1 MTAARLWEMKSSCGK
16 GGKPVLSRLSANCQH
31 HLPRKELAVQST
43 FERMGGTYRQE
54 GDYLLP
60 NLLPPVP
67 PNYRLGKYGRMRQRY
82 LKEHRSPIYTAM
94 FLRGT
99 LFDHLAE
106 IDRTCNEQVDQIVTQ
121 MVRRE
126 GVTEA
131 MKPSDRLAWVRKMN
145 CIQNRAEEIVLSELV
160 YC

>member
-1 MTAARLWEMKSSCGK
+1 M
-16 GGKPVLSRLSANCQH
+16 
-31 HLPRKELAVQST
+31 QST
-43 FERMGGTYRQE
+43 FERMGGTYRRE

-67 PNYRLGKYGRMRQRY
+67 PDYRLGKYGRMRQRY

-99 LFDHLAE
+99 LFEHLAE
-106 IDRTCNEQVDQIVTQ
+106 IDRNCTEQVDRIIEQ
-121 MVRRE
+121 MARRE

-131 MKPSDRLAWVRKMN
+131 LKATNQLAWVQKMN
-145 CIQNRAEEIVLSELV
+145 NIRNRAEEIILSELV

>member
-1 MTAARLWEMKSSCGK
+1 MK
-16 GGKPVLSRLSANCQH
+16 
-31 HLPRKELAVQST
+31 ST
-43 FERMGGTYRQE
+43 FERMGGTYRRE

-67 PNYRLGKYGRMRQRY
+67 RSYRLGKYGRMRQKY

-99 LFDHLAE
+99 LFEHLAE
-106 IDRTCNEQVDQIVTQ
+106 IDRTCTEQVEQIVAQ
-121 MVRRE
+121 MAERE
-126 GVTEA
+126 GVTESL
-131 MKPSDRLAWVRKMN
+131 KTSDQLAWVQKMN
-145 CIQNRAEEIVLSELV
+145 NIQNRADEIILADLV

>member
-1 MTAARLWEMKSSCGK
+1 M
-16 GGKPVLSRLSANCQH
+16 
-31 HLPRKELAVQST
+31 QST

-67 PNYRLGKYGRMRQRY
+67 RSHRLGKYGRMRQKY

-106 IDRTCNEQVDQIVTQ
+106 IDRTCNTQVEQIIAQ
-121 MVRRE
+121 MAERE

-131 MKPSDRLAWVRKMN
+131 MKASDQLAWVQKMDN
-145 CIQNRAEEIVLSELV
+145 IQNRAEEIILAELV
-160 YC
+160 FC

>member
-1 MTAARLWEMKSSCGK
+1 MK
-16 GGKPVLSRLSANCQH
+16 
-31 HLPRKELAVQST
+31 ST
-43 FERMGGTYRQE
+43 FEQMGGTYRRE

-67 PNYRLGKYGRMRQRY
+67 QSYRLGKYGRMRQKY

-99 LFDHLAE
+99 LFEHLAE
-106 IDRTCNEQVDQIVTQ
+106 IDRTCNTQVEQIIAQ
-121 MVRRE
+121 MAERE

-131 MKPSDRLAWVRKMN
+131 MKASDQLAWVQKMN
-145 CIQNRAEEIVLSELV
+145 NIQNRAEEIILAELV

>member
-1 MTAARLWEMKSSCGK
+1 MK
-16 GGKPVLSRLSANCQH
+16 
-31 HLPRKELAVQST
+31 ST
-43 FERMGGTYRQE
+43 FEQTSGTYRRE

-67 PNYRLGKYGRMRQRY
+67 RSYRLGKYGRMREKY

-94 FLRGT
+94 FLHGT
-99 LFDHLAE
+99 LFEHLAE
-106 IDRTCNEQVDQIVTQ
+106 IDQTCNTQVEQIIVQ
-121 MVRRE
+121 MAERE

-131 MKPSDRLAWVRKMN
+131 MKASDQLAWVQKMN
-145 CIQNRAEEIVLSELV
+145 NIQNRAEEIILAELV

>member
-1 MTAARLWEMKSSCGK
+1 VK
-16 GGKPVLSRLSANCQH
+16 
-31 HLPRKELAVQST
+31 ST
-43 FERMGGTYRQE
+43 FEQMGGTYRQE

-60 NLLPPVP
+60 NILPPVP
-67 PNYRLGKYGRMRQRY
+67 PDYRLGKYGRMRQRY

-99 LFDHLAE
+99 LFEHLAE
-106 IDRTCNEQVDQIVTQ
+106 IDRICNTQVEQIITQ
-121 MVRRE
+121 MAERE

-131 MKPSDRLAWVRKMN
+131 MKASDQLAWVEKMN
-145 CIQNRAEEIVLSELV
+145 NIQNRAEEIILAELV

>member
-1 MTAARLWEMKSSCGK
+1 M
-16 GGKPVLSRLSANCQH
+16 
-31 HLPRKELAVQST
+31 QST
-43 FERMGGTYRQE
+43 FERMGGTYRRE

-67 PNYRLGKYGRMRQRY
+67 PDYRLGKYGRMRQRY

-99 LFDHLAE
+99 LFEHLAE
-106 IDRTCNEQVDQIVTQ
+106 IDRTCNEQADRIIEQ
-121 MVRRE
+121 MARRE

-131 MKPSDRLAWVRKMN
+131 LKASDQLAWVQKMN
-145 CIQNRAEEIVLSELV
+145 NIQNRAEEIILSELV

>member
-1 MTAARLWEMKSSCGK
+1 MK
-16 GGKPVLSRLSANCQH
+16 
-31 HLPRKELAVQST
+31 ST

-67 PNYRLGKYGRMRQRY
+67 PDYRLGKYGRMRQRY

-99 LFDHLAE
+99 LFEHLAE
-106 IDRTCNEQVDQIVTQ
+106 IDRTCTEQADRIIEQ
-121 MVRRE
+121 MARRE

-131 MKPSDRLAWVRKMN
+131 LKASNQLAWVQKMN
-145 CIQNRAEEIVLSELV
+145 IIQNRAEEIILAELV

>member
-1 MTAARLWEMKSSCGK
+1 MK
-16 GGKPVLSRLSANCQH
+16 
-31 HLPRKELAVQST
+31 ST
-43 FERMGGTYRQE
+43 FERMGGTYRRE
-54 GDYLLP
+54 GDFLLP

-67 PNYRLGKYGRMRQRY
+67 RSYRLGKYGRMRQKY

-106 IDRTCNEQVDQIVTQ
+106 IDQTCNTQVEQIIAQ
-121 MVRRE
+121 MAERE

-131 MKPSDRLAWVRKMN
+131 MKASDQLAWVEKMN
-145 CIQNRAEEIVLSELV
+145 NIQNRAEEIILAELV

>member
-1 MTAARLWEMKSSCGK
+1 M
-16 GGKPVLSRLSANCQH
+16 N
-31 HLPRKELAVQST
+31 ST
-43 FERMGGTYRQE
+43 FEQMGGTYRQE

-60 NLLPPVP
+60 NILPPVP
-67 PNYRLGKYGRMRQRY
+67 PDYRLGKYGRMRQRY

-99 LFDHLAE
+99 LFEHLAE
-106 IDRTCNEQVDQIVTQ
+106 IDRTCNTQVEQIIAQ
-121 MVRRE
+121 MAERE

-131 MKPSDRLAWVRKMN
+131 MKASDQLAWVEKMN
-145 CIQNRAEEIVLSELV
+145 NIQNRAEEIILAELV

>member
-1 MTAARLWEMKSSCGK
+1 MK
-16 GGKPVLSRLSANCQH
+16 
-31 HLPRKELAVQST
+31 ST

-54 GDYLLP
+54 GDYLLS
-60 NLLPPVP
+60 NILPPVP
-67 PNYRLGKYGRMRQRY
+67 PDYRLGKYGRMRQRY

-99 LFDHLAE
+99 LFEHLAE
-106 IDRTCNEQVDQIVTQ
+106 IDRICNTQVEQIITQ
-121 MVRRE
+121 MAERE

-131 MKPSDRLAWVRKMN
+131 MKASDQLAWVEKMN
-145 CIQNRAEEIVLSELV
+145 NIQNRAEEIILAELV

>member
-1 MTAARLWEMKSSCGK
+1 MK
-16 GGKPVLSRLSANCQH
+16 
-31 HLPRKELAVQST
+31 ST
-43 FERMGGTYRQE
+43 FEQMGGTYRQE

-60 NLLPPVP
+60 NILPPVP
-67 PNYRLGKYGRMRQRY
+67 PDYRLGKYGRMRQRY

-99 LFDHLAE
+99 LFEHLAE
-106 IDRTCNEQVDQIVTQ
+106 IDRTCNTQVEQIIAQ
-121 MVRRE
+121 MAERE

-131 MKPSDRLAWVRKMN
+131 MKASDQLAWVEKMN
-145 CIQNRAEEIVLSELV
+145 NIQNRAEEIILAELV

>member
-1 MTAARLWEMKSSCGK
+1 MK
-16 GGKPVLSRLSANCQH
+16 
-31 HLPRKELAVQST
+31 ST
-43 FERMGGTYRQE
+43 FERMGGTYRRE

-60 NLLPPVP
+60 NLLPPVSR
-67 PNYRLGKYGRMRQRY
+67 NYRLGKYGRMRQKY

-99 LFDHLAE
+99 LFEHLAE
-106 IDRTCNEQVDQIVTQ
+106 IDRACNTQVEQIIAQ
-121 MVRRE
+121 MAERE

-131 MKPSDRLAWVRKMN
+131 MKASDQLAWVEKMN
-145 CIQNRAEEIVLSELV
+145 NIQNRAEAIILAELV

>member
-1 MTAARLWEMKSSCGK
+1 M
-16 GGKPVLSRLSANCQH
+16 N
-31 HLPRKELAVQST
+31 ST
-43 FERMGGTYRQE
+43 FEQMGGTYRQE

-60 NLLPPVP
+60 NILPPVP
-67 PNYRLGKYGRMRQRY
+67 PDYRLGKYGRMRQRY

-99 LFDHLAE
+99 LFEHLAE
-106 IDRTCNEQVDQIVTQ
+106 IDRICNTQVEQVITQ
-121 MVRRE
+121 MAERE

-131 MKPSDRLAWVRKMN
+131 MKASDQLAWVEKMN
-145 CIQNRAEEIVLSELV
+145 NIQNRAEEIILAELV

>member
-1 MTAARLWEMKSSCGK
+1 M
-16 GGKPVLSRLSANCQH
+16 
-31 HLPRKELAVQST
+31 QST

-67 PNYRLGKYGRMRQRY
+67 PDYCLGKYGRMRQRY

-99 LFDHLAE
+99 LFEHLAE
-106 IDRTCNEQVDQIVTQ
+106 IDRTCTEQVDRIITQ
-121 MVRRE
+121 MARSE

-131 MKPSDRLAWVRKMN
+131 LKASDQLSWVQKMYN
-145 CIQNRAEEIVLSELV
+145 IQNRAEEIVLVNLV
-160 YC
+160 YR